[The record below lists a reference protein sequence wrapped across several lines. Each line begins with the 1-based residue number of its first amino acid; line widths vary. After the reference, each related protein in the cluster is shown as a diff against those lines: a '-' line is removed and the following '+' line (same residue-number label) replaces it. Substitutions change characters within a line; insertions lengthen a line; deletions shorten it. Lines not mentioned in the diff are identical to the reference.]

1 MSKKTW
7 KKPKLLVLARG
18 GPEESVLQVC
28 KYQGNPGPQN
38 VNNDCLRL
46 QGYNVTPCQTRSS
59 S

>member
-38 VNNDCLRL
+38 VNNDCFSECE
-46 QGYNVTPCQTRSS
+46 Q
-59 S
+59 

>member
-18 GPEESVLQVC
+18 GPEA
-28 KYQGNPGPQN
+28 QN